1 MASDVLNPA
10 PSRCRNLRLSC
21 GMTRIVALILALGV
35 AAMAATVLGAIAHYD
50 LGITRGD
57 IRIDAI
63 AGAAFIALGLAG
75 DTLLKRNK

>member
-1 MASDVLNPA
+1 MARFAVPVLA
-10 PSRCRNLRLSC
+10 F
-21 GMTRIVALILALGV
+21 V
-35 AAMAATVLGAIAHYD
+35 AAVMTASLLGSIAHYG

>member
-1 MASDVLNPA
+1 MV
-10 PSRCRNLRLSC
+10 
-21 GMTRIVALILALGV
+21 
-35 AAMAATVLGAIAHYD
+35 ATVLGSIAHYG
-50 LGITRGD
+50 LGVTRGD

>member
-1 MASDVLNPA
+1 MN
-10 PSRCRNLRLSC
+10 
-21 GMTRIVALILALGV
+21 RIVVLILAIGV
-35 AAMAATVLGAIAHYD
+35 AAMAATVLGSIAHYG
-50 LGITRGD
+50 LGVTRGE